1 MMFVKVAFEKGY
13 LKPTN
18 NICYKN
24 AIDANI
30 TNSII
35 RINSNIYSID
45 YCPCVIEIN
54 RIIASSF
61 LEVY

>member
-1 MMFVKVAFEKGY
+1 MFVKVAFEKGY

-24 AIDANI
+24 AIDANN

-35 RINSNIYSID
+35 RINSNIYIPSYI
-45 YCPCVIEIN
+45 VLVELRLIL
-54 RIIASSF
+54 F
-61 LEVY
+61 LVYYE

>member
-1 MMFVKVAFEKGY
+1 MFVKVTFEKGY

-24 AIDANI
+24 AIDANN

-35 RINSNIYSID
+35 STNSNIYSIN
-45 YCPCVIEIN
+45 YCPCGININ
-54 RIIASSF
+54 RITASIF